1 MENYNL
7 DIFEMAVNISKLTK
21 ELTNGVLNVQA
32 ISSGHQR
39 HQMSFLMVGET
50 WDHGSL
56 LLDFPTCQM
65 LDILDHKLTWRRGSF
80 F

>member
-50 WDHGSL
+50 
-56 LLDFPTCQM
+56 
-65 LDILDHKLTWRRGSF
+65 
-80 F
+80 